1 MHVYA
6 RKYVGARVDAY
17 VRAHARASDWKL
29 TRFLMLAWTMVY
41 MYARGSAYTNDFE
54 LCTRAP
60 LA

>member
-6 RKYVGARVDAY
+6 RKYVRARVDAY

-41 MYARGSAYTNDFE
+41 MYTR
-54 LCTRAP
+54 LCIYKFVLSRAS
-60 LA
+60 LV